1 MEHVFILFNL
11 PPNKDV
17 LAKVHQIK
25 IAGKTF
31 LKARL
36 FRKECIIPVE
46 NANADPDAPFRMQ
59 IEKKV
64 MNQNK

>member
-1 MEHVFILFNL
+1 MEHVLILFNP

-17 LAKVHQIK
+17 LANVHQMK

-31 LKARL
+31 LKVRL

-46 NANADPDAPFRMQ
+46 NANADPDAPFGTES
-59 IEKKV
+59 EKIV